1 MSVALLTTTAALA
14 GAIAG
19 HGFDAV
25 PPTQAAHSARSTATA
40 ADVGASAPA
49 RWCGTATPSDDVVDE
64 LDNGPMKYHA
74 IYAVPADAP
83 DRFADFA
90 PTIQAGAM
98 GASALIE
105 RLRGRAIRFDM
116 GTPCGKRFLD
126 ISDVRLR
133 RTTAEWAAAAQDEA
147 TFATALNEELRAAGF
162 GVMSPA
168 RRHGRGTSAADQLRR
183 LVRPRR
189 RRHLRPGHP
198 LRATRAAAPTTLN
211 AWGGKVAVVFRV
223 GDSFCSADGVR
234 HEIGHTLG
242 ALVPAAAHAFDGAHC
257 NDAAEDT
264 MCYPGSPSVTDGPFR
279 VQYFD
284 YGDDDYWGPLD
295 ALDGRPQPVPL
306 PGRHLQPPGRRR
318 DRRLRGP
325 ARHTPPRG
333 RGVVV
338 KVRTGAPRPLAHR
351 RLPQP
356 RADAAHRRALPRPR
370 ADARDRAPVNRGRPP
385 RPLPPA
391 AARGDR
397 DRPPLGRRDRYFSR
411 KALIRSSYLPV
422 SRL

>member
-40 ADVGASAPA
+40 ADVGPSTPA
-49 RWCGTATPSDDVVDE
+49 GWCGTATPSDDVVDE

-126 ISDVRLR
+126 ISVVRLH

-162 GVMSPA
+162 GVMSPFDDMAAARARQTNYVVWFDLAVAGICGQATRSTDA
-168 RRHGRGTSAADQLRR
+168 RRSPDN
-183 LVRPRR
+183 
-189 RRHLRPGHP
+189 
-198 LRATRAAAPTTLN
+198 LN

-234 HEIGHTLG
+234 HEIAHTLG
-242 ALVPAAAHAFDGAHC
+242 ALVPAAPHAFDGAHC

-264 MCYPGSPSVTDGPFR
+264 MCYPGSPRVTDGPFR

-284 YGDDDYWGPLD
+284 YGDDDYWGPLEHWTVD
-295 ALDGRPQPVPL
+295 LSPFLCPDVTCNL
-306 PGRHLQPPGRRR
+306 PAGAVTGGFEAPPE
-318 DRRLRGP
+318 P
-325 ARHTPPRG
+325 A
-333 RGVVV
+333 VVV
-338 KVRTGAPRPLAHR
+338 KVRRALRARWNIVVSVSRGRTR
-351 RLPQP
+351 RIAVHC
-356 RADAAHRRALPRPR
+356 RGRRATRGTVHPQTEVALHARCRRRPR
-370 ADARDRAPVNRGRPP
+370 VAIAIDP
-385 RPLPPA
+385 RSGGAIATSAGKP
-391 AARGDR
+391 
-397 DRPPLGRRDRYFSR
+397 
-411 KALIRSSYLPV
+411 
-422 SRL
+422 